1 MGVQRVVLCA
11 LLLSFCLAGRAQAQA
26 VAGAEDKP
34 VNAKIQAEIIDSV
47 SAALNEVYVFPDLAK
62 EMEKFI
68 RKQYKKKAYREI
80 TSTVEFAQKLTEDLR
95 SICHDRHLRVGYFSD
110 ELFARMAGDT
120 LTDEGRAAELAEEQ
134 YDNFGW
140 RELKRLPGNIGYV
153 KFNQFADAQSAGAT
167 AVAAMNFLAYCDA
180 IIFDLRENGGGSPSM
195 IQLISSYFFDESVHL
210 NSFYIRKEDTV
221 KQFWTQAHVQGPRM
235 VEAELFVLTSQYTFS
250 GAEEFTYNMKNM
262 ARGTI
267 IGETTGGG
275 AHPVTRRGFANLNI
289 GMSLPFG
296 RAINPISGTNWEG
309 TGIEPHIAVPADDAL
324 DVAILE
330 AAKTL
335 LAKTEDE
342 DRKFRL
348 QWMIDEKEIERNPV
362 PVAPEELQLLVGG
375 YGPRSI
381 TLENGELYYQREER
395 PKYRL
400 IPMGEDTFMLNGLD
414 YFRVQFGRDET
425 GTVTEI
431 IGMYDNGRRDGN
443 PRDK

>member
-362 PVAPEELQLLVGG
+362 TVAPEELQLLVGG